1 MSENEIKKLLIEF
14 NQKPIAIYP
23 VYIDLTGS
31 VTAGLLLSQ
40 IMYWYGS
47 VKREFYKTDAELMQ
61 ETRLTITEFKNA
73 KRIISELPFVH
84 IQRKGIPAKTYYD
97 IDLINL
103 SDCIVQTS
111 SQVTYHQGKRL
122 PANKRGDNLRTI
134 TENTQ
139 ENNTENTSGS
149 FSYEKEA
156 PKKKQAKKQP
166 RLASPPGDQAPNMI
180 YTLYTQYA
188 TFFESR
194 AGAQAFP
201 RTGAGHLVM
210 DAKDARALKDFVKYF
225 GEVHP
230 GSPEE
235 AWGDFLEAAWQ
246 AGDKWIR
253 ENFCPHILWGQKNRL
268 FTRAAKATTPRIQAT
283 DEEAEAVLR
292 AMEELGGEKNRKK
305 IAK

>member
-40 IMYWYGS
+40 IMYWYGA
-47 VKREFYKTDAELMQ
+47 VKREFYKTDAELME

-73 KRIISELPFVH
+73 KRVISELPFVH
-84 IQRKGIPAKTYYD
+84 LQRKGIPAKTYYD

-103 SDCIVQTS
+103 SECIVQTS

-139 ENNTENTSGS
+139 ENNIENTSGS

-156 PKKKQAKKQP
+156 PKKSKATSEKN
-166 RLASPPGDQAPNMI
+166 PNLV
-180 YTLYTQYA
+180 YTLYAQYA
-188 TFFESR
+188 AFFESR
-194 AGAQAFP
+194 ARAQAFP
-201 RTGAGHLVM
+201 RTGAGHLIM

-230 GSPEE
+230 GSVEE

-253 ENFCPHILWGQKNRL
+253 DNFCPHILWGQKNRL
-268 FTRAAKATTPRIQAT
+268 FTRAAKATAPRIQAT

-292 AMEELGGEKNRKK
+292 AMEELGR
-305 IAK
+305 